1 MMNLVGKQ
9 LIDFKN
15 KQTGE
20 QVEGIKLHFTD
31 DTVSNVK
38 GAACLT
44 QFVSKKNECYQK
56 AYDLP
61 LGPFKIYYGYG
72 GRIEDIIA
80 QK

>member
-9 LIDFKN
+9 LIDFTKN
-15 KQTGE
+15 GE
-20 QVEGIKLHFTD
+20 HVKGIKLHFTD

-44 QFVSKKNECYQK
+44 QYISEKSDCYEK
-56 AYDLP
+56 AYNVP
-61 LGPFKIYYGYG
+61 LGPFKILYGYG
-72 GRIEDIIA
+72 GRIDDIIV